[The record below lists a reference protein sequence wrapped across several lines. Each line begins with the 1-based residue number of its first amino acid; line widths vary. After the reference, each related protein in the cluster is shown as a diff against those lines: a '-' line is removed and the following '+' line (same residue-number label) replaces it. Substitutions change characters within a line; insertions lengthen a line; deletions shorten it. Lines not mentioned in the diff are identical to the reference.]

1 MEVHRKILIHV
12 GVVPIVPCATRR
24 QAQKIERKQLI
35 LSYFQLRSVEGEIV
49 GLILKWQS
57 EKQGWLAW
65 LWWEFSE
72 FLLSSLQGKL
82 GLLQGEEALD
92 RILKPAQR
100 AAPKWALV
108 QSTCGWMLLEAV
120 SGNCCCIYSTVK
132 KKRFKKVSIKGV
144 VGWEI
149 KFPGAKSNGAFM
161 FSNFG
166 VRSWKSLLA
175 GSRGSRQSSNK
186 VPITCP

>member
-1 MEVHRKILIHV
+1 M
-12 GVVPIVPCATRR
+12 
-24 QAQKIERKQLI
+24 
-35 LSYFQLRSVEGEIV
+35 SYFTFRSVKGEIV
-49 GLILKWQS
+49 GLILKWLT
-57 EKQGWLAW
+57 ENHGWLAW
-65 LWWEFSE
+65 LWWEHSK

-92 RILKPAQR
+92 RILKPAQG

-108 QSTCGWMLLEAV
+108 QSTCGWMLLETV

-132 KKRFKKVSIKGV
+132 KWFKKVSIKGV

-166 VRSWKSLLA
+166 VRGWKSLLA
-175 GSRGSRQSSNK
+175 GSRGSRQTSNNI
-186 VPITCP
+186 PITCP

>member
-92 RILKPAQR
+92 RILKPAHG

-132 KKRFKKVSIKGV
+132 KKKVQESIYKRCSWLGNQISRSQEQRDFHV
-144 VGWEI
+144 L
-149 KFPGAKSNGAFM
+149 KFWSEELK
-161 FSNFG
+161 
-166 VRSWKSLLA
+166 KSL
-175 GSRGSRQSSNK
+175 GRVQRKQT
-186 VPITCP
+186 I